1 MTFDIRQDRAYL
13 RAPSRSTRYL
23 VVRLAAPDA
32 RRSGRLPVNVSLV
45 LDRSGSMGG
54 PKIRLAKEAVGRAIA
69 TLDARDRFSV
79 VFYDDTIDV
88 VVPSTPATADARA
101 AASEALQRVD
111 ARGSTNLFG
120 GWMRGCEQVAL
131 NADGEVVSRSLLL
144 TDGLANVGVT
154 DRFELETHAAELRRR
169 GVATSTFGVGHDFDE
184 ALLEA
189 MASAGGGNFY
199 YIQDARQIGDFMTS
213 ELGEALEVVA
223 RDVRLEVT
231 LPLGTQLEILGPE
244 RVERR
249 APEAWSVEVGDLVA
263 RQDRELVLRL
273 SFASGRPGDAADITV
288 MVQDRDGAFG
298 ARRAAARWIYADHAT
313 NDRRPAPRG
322 RSAGGSPLRG
332 AGADGGRWP
341 QQGRRLPACV
351 DLAPGG
357 GRSDPELR
365 AGRPGAARPR
375 RGARGTG
382 PPGGGRRHGAGPPE
396 GDVQRRRLPP
406 ADADGGRAGDAAVL
420 IPRRALIAEMTRPGR
435 WPGRRSVRGS
445 RDGAPR
451 GRVSA

>member
-32 RRSGRLPVNVSLV
+32 PRRPGRLPVNVSLV

-54 PKIRLAKEAVGRAIA
+54 PKIRLAKEAVGQAIA

-88 VVPSTPATADARA
+88 VVPSTPATVDARA
-101 AASEALQRVD
+101 AAGEALHRVD
-111 ARGSTNLFG
+111 ARGSTNLFE
-120 GWMRGCEQVAL
+120 GWMRGCEQVAGH
-131 NADGEVVSRSLLL
+131 ADGEVVSRSLLL

-189 MASAGGGNFY
+189 MATAGGGNFY

-223 RDVRLEVT
+223 REVRLEVA
-231 LPLGTQLEILGPE
+231 LPPGTQLEILGPE

-263 RQDRELVLRL
+263 RQDREIVLRL
-273 SFASGRPGDAADITV
+273 SFPHGRPGDLADVTV
-288 MVQDRDGAFG
+288 AVRDRDGAFG
-298 ARRAAARWIYADHAT
+298 AGHAAARWIYADHAT
-313 NDRRPAPRG
+313 NDRQARTREVDRPVARLFAARARMEAVG
-322 RSAGGSPLRG
+322 FNKAGDFRRASTSLQRVAERIRSY
-332 AGADGGRWP
+332 ADGDRE
-341 QQGRRLPACV
+341 LL
-351 DLAPGG
+351 DLAAELEGQALREVGVAMAPA
-357 GRSDPELR
+357 RQKEMYSDAAYLR
-365 AGRPGAARPR
+365 RTR
-375 RGARGTG
+375 T
-382 PPGGGRRHGAGPPE
+382 
-396 GDVQRRRLPP
+396 
-406 ADADGGRAGDAAVL
+406 ADGQA
-420 IPRRALIAEMTRPGR
+420 M
-435 WPGRRSVRGS
+435 RRS
-445 RDGAPR
+445 
-451 GRVSA
+451 